1 MRTAYHLARRVLPEH
16 DCKFS
21 RHDYTL
27 AQLFACLVVREFFGL
42 SYRRTEA
49 LLIDSPAWLAD
60 VGLTRAPDHNTL
72 WRAFDALLSTRRCE
86 SMLDLLAEL
95 FAKARLLTPRRY
107 RTLAIDSTCF
117 ERHHRSAH
125 YDRRCRKMALK
136 AKTPKDANRPG
147 KWGKS
152 VNAARGGSLRRMP
165 KLAIAVDAGCHL
177 ILAVRTRIGNGSDS
191 PDFAPL
197 LRQARRRAGVAVV
210 VADAG
215 YDGEHHHRLARE
227 QLGVRSLIPPNI
239 GRPTTKPPTGRWR
252 RHMAKRLKQP
262 TGKKQYGQ
270 RAQSETTHSM
280 IKRNQSAALRS
291 KSPERQ
297 KKEMRLRALTHNI
310 MLLCDELEG

>member
-16 DCKFS
+16 ACKFS

-27 AQLFACLVVREFFGL
+27 AQLFACLVVREFYGL

-49 LLIDSPAWLAD
+49 LLVDSPSWLAD
-60 VGLTRAPDHNTL
+60 VGLTQAPDHNTL
-72 WRAFDALLSTRRCE
+72 WRAFEKLLSNRRCQDI
-86 SMLDLLAEL
+86 LDLLAEL
-95 FAKARLLTPRRY
+95 FAKARLLTPRRR

-117 ERHHRSAH
+117 EQHHRSAH
-125 YDRRCRKMALK
+125 YDRRCRHMAGNALK
-136 AKTPKDANRPG
+136 DTNRPG

-152 VNAARGGSLRRMP
+152 VNAARSSRLRRMP
-165 KLAIAVDAGCHL
+165 KLAVAVDSGCHL
-177 ILAVRTRIGNGSDS
+177 ILAVRTHIGNGSDS

-197 LRQARRRAGVAVV
+197 LRQARRRADLATV

-215 YDGEHHHRLARE
+215 YDAEHNHRLARE
-227 QLGVRSLIPPNI
+227 QLGVRSLIPPGI
-239 GRPTTKPPTGRWR
+239 GRPTTKPPAGRWR

-280 IKRNQSAALRS
+280 IKRNQSDALRART
-291 KSPERQ
+291 PDRQ
-297 KKEMRLRALTHNI
+297 KKEMMLRAITHNI
-310 MLLCDELEG
+310 MLLCDEIEG